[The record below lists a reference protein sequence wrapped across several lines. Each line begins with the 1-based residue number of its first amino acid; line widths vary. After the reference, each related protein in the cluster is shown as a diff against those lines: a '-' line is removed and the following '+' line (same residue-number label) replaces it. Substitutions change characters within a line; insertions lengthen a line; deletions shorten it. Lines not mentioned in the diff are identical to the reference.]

1 MDISEKESFQE
12 QLDMQQKALTEIYK
26 SVEKTRKYI
35 FWSGVANLAMI
46 VLPLVIVAVML
57 PKILG
62 GFSSALGGA
71 GIDLN
76 TVSESLEL
84 LQGLQS

>member
-1 MDISEKESFQE
+1 MENQEKESLQE
-12 QLDMQQKALTEIYK
+12 QLEMQQKALAKIYQ

-35 FWSGVANLAMI
+35 LWSGIASFAMF
-46 VLPLVIVAVML
+46 VLPLIIVVFML

-62 GFSSALGGA
+62 GFSSTLGTA
-71 GIDLN
+71 NIDLN

-84 LQGLQS
+84 LQDLNS